1 MKIGVI
7 GLGSIGGRHFK
18 NLLDMGHECYGY
30 DTEAKNIPT
39 TGWKP
44 EYAKKLDAV
53 LICSPTK
60 DHWQHIRDCC
70 VWGSNN
76 IFVEKPIGHT
86 IDNDGEFLEEFTH
99 SVKMVGYNLRFHPC
113 VKRAKEWLDAGDI
126 GDPVWANFTLGQRS
140 IKPPYLRDGVILN
153 WSHEIDLCL
162 YLLGSGRVA
171 SSSTR
176 LSDGRDDLT
185 DILFTHDNGCR
196 STIHLDYITQPEVR
210 QTIVVGKKATII
222 IDLVSHNA
230 WLRDKDGGIL
240 EHVQGDGWDSTYVE
254 EMEAFLAQTRGEKT
268 LGCTAEE
275 AIKVLQVCLE
285 VRKQAGL

>member
-18 NLLDMGHECYGY
+18 NLLDMDHEVYGY
-30 DTEAKNIPT
+30 DTQPKPIPT
-39 TGWKP
+39 TGWRP
-44 EYAKKLDAV
+44 EYAKKLDAIV
-53 LICSPTK
+53 ICSPT
-60 DHWQHIRDCC
+60 DLHMQHIEDTADKA
-70 VWGSNN
+70 VPVF
-76 IFVEKPIGHT
+76 IEKPIWGA
-86 IDNDGEFLEEFTH
+86 NVP
-99 SVKMVGYNLRFHPC
+99 SVDVNLSHIKMVGYNLRFHPC

-126 GDPVWANFTLGQRS
+126 GQPIWANFTLGQRS

-176 LSDGRDDLT
+176 LSDGKDDLT
-185 DILFTHDNGCR
+185 DILFTHDSGCR
-196 STIHLDYITQPEVR
+196 SIIHLDYITEPEVR
-210 QTIVVGKKATII
+210 QTIIVGKRGAII
-222 IDLVSHNA
+222 IDFVSHNA
-230 WLRDKDGGIL
+230 WLRDRDKGVL
-240 EHVQGDGWDSTYVE
+240 EHVEGDGWDQTYVE

-268 LGCTAEE
+268 LGCSAEE
-275 AIKVLQVCLE
+275 ALKVLEVCLE

>member
-18 NLLDMGHECYGY
+18 NLLDMGHTVYGY
-30 DTEAKNIPT
+30 DTEPKDGIPT

-53 LICSPTK
+53 VICSPT
-60 DHWQHIRDCC
+60 DLHMQHIEECADKE
-70 VWGSNN
+70 VPV
-76 IFVEKPIGHT
+76 FVEKPIWGANVPSVDVNLGH
-86 IDNDGEFLEEFTH
+86 IR
-99 SVKMVGYNLRFHPC
+99 MVGYNLRFHPC

-126 GDPVWANFTLGQRS
+126 GTPLWANFTLGQRS

-162 YLLGSGRVA
+162 YLLGGWGSIV
-171 SSSTR
+171 SSTR
-176 LSDGRDDLT
+176 VDNGRDVLT
-185 DILFTHDNGCR
+185 DILIRHSANLQ
-196 STIHLDYITQPEVR
+196 SVVHLDYLTEPEIR
-210 QTIVVGKKATII
+210 QTIIVGKKATII
-222 IDLVSHNA
+222 IDLVSHQG
-230 WLRDKDGGIL
+230 WLRDKDGTIL
-240 EHVQGDGWDSTYVE
+240 ENCDAPLGWGQTYVD

-275 AIKVLQVCLE
+275 AIQVLQVCLE